1 KVARDVNS
9 ATYAP
14 FLSFGIAGALYAGTA
29 FLLIWLFRRGELRW
43 LAYLRPQTH

>member
-1 KVARDVNS
+1 AFHAV
-9 ATYAP
+9 P
-14 FLSFGIAGALYAGTA
+14 A

>member
-1 KVARDVNS
+1 
-9 ATYAP
+9 
-14 FLSFGIAGALYAGTA
+14 A